1 MTSEIDP
8 STIQSIRDRLSNE
21 ADKRNVSYEFL
32 AVRYG
37 LERFLNRLSRSNY
50 EDEFVLKGASLFLPW
65 EGDFHRATRDID
77 FAGKDF
83 SKVEEIEEVVEEICE
98 IEPEKEDGI
107 LFETDSIEGT
117 KIREGQSYEGI
128 RIKFDAKLGSHEL
141 RLQLDVGFGDAI
153 EPPPER
159 IEYPTLLDFSAPEL
173 TSYRRET
180 VISEKFQFIVEMG
193 IGNSRLKDYYDIW
206 YLSENFTF
214 EGKNLQRAIKKTF
227 DRRETEIPTDLPVGL
242 STEFSSD
249 ERARMNWKGLVNNF
263 RLDYEL
269 PLVKAMTRIRNFLM
283 PVLSSIKDDEEF
295 QKNWTDQNLWE

>member
-1 MTSEIDP
+1 MTREIDP
-8 STIQSIRDRLSNE
+8 STIQSIRDRLNNE

-50 EDEFVLKGASLFLPW
+50 EDKFVLKGASLFLPW
-65 EGDFHRATRDID
+65 KGDFHRATRDID

-83 SKVEEIEEVVEEICE
+83 SQVEEIEEVVEEICK
-98 IEPEKEDGI
+98 IEPEQEDGI

-141 RLQLDVGFGDAI
+141 RLQLDVGFGDAM

-180 VISEKFQFIVEMG
+180 VISEKVQFIVEMG

-206 YLSENFTF
+206 YLSEHFTY
-214 EGKNLQRAIKKTF
+214 EGETLQRAIRNTF
-227 DRRETEIPTDLPVGL
+227 DRRKTEIPSALPLGL
-242 STEFSSD
+242 SDDFTSN
-249 ERARMNWKGLVNNF
+249 ERTRRNWNGLINNI
-263 RLDYEL
+263 RSGSEL
-269 PLVKAMTRIRNFLM
+269 SLVDAVTRIRKFLM
-283 PVLSSIKDDEEF
+283 PIVKSTREDVVF
-295 QKNWTDQNLWE
+295 RQTWTARNMWE